1 MRTMR
6 EEVRAERERIRS
18 QDEQVRAPRQRSRW
32 TPAALVLAA
41 CLGCGGGDDAPPP
54 AATTATTID
63 PASAATI
70 EVSVTYAG
78 APPAPRELNLRSTPA
93 CAAAHPG
100 PVYDQSVVVRDGH
113 LANVVVWISKGL
125 EGRAFAPSTDPVV
138 IDQRGCLYVPHVAA
152 AMVGQPVEF
161 LNSDTEAHNVHGKP
175 DQAKGWNFIMNRRGG
190 ARRIVV
196 ETPEIGIPV
205 GCDIHPWMQAYL
217 AVIGHPFFGVTG
229 EGGTVRLQG
238 VPAGTYVVSTWHER
252 LGTKEQPVTVE
263 PKAIG
268 SVQIR
273 YDGA

>member
-1 MRTMR
+1 MRMKR
-6 EEVRAERERIRS
+6 EDVRAERERLRG
-18 QDEQVRAPRQRSRW
+18 RRPRMRTQRQW
-32 TPAALVLAA
+32 IHLMPAALFLAA

-54 AATTATTID
+54 AATTATTVD
-63 PASAATI
+63 PATAATI
-70 EVSVTYAG
+70 EVSVSYAG

-93 CAAAHPG
+93 CAAAHSG

-125 EGRAFAPSTDPVV
+125 EGRAFAPTTDPVV

-175 DQAKGWNFIMNRRGG
+175 QANGWNFLMNRRS
-190 ARRIVV
+190 APRRIVV
-196 ETPEIGIPV
+196 KTSEIAIPV

-217 AVIGHPFFGVTG
+217 AVIPHPFFGVTG

-238 VPAGTYVVSTWHER
+238 VPAGTYVVSAWHER

-263 PKAIG
+263 PRATG